1 MINYFTNFLLIIN
14 SVFIGLRPRDPIV
27 HLFDESIKCSD
38 KLKPIAFGL
47 FNFLS
52 EKMAISYRV
61 KLRLRLVAK
70 SPSH

>member
-1 MINYFTNFLLIIN
+1 M
-14 SVFIGLRPRDPIV
+14 
-27 HLFDESIKCSD
+27 ESIKCSN
-38 KLKPIAFGL
+38 KLMPVTFGL

-52 EKMAISYRV
+52 EKMAISYQV